1 MKTKTSQVR
10 EFCLGSI
17 LLSTAWSSPA
27 IALGQHSGGLVLG
40 QPLAIPIEA
49 HLAAGETVADVCV
62 SADGS
67 YGATKFDAPAVR
79 AFLQR
84 AAPSVQASQQIQAT
98 QATQAIDDP
107 VATVWVRAGC
117 TVPLTRRYV
126 LVANRVGQPSGSIAS
141 PSLGGPAAVSGAPVA
156 WHWTVAAVTQGGTL
170 SGPAGPAANTGLV
183 ASELSPA
190 IERDPVLKLSPT
202 LLSQPDSSDQA
213 RAAAGRLWRAI
224 RASPQDSVRDAE
236 QLEARSAELVALRE
250 ALTSSQAAN
259 RELLV
264 RLEQSRRWPWLA
276 YALAALLALALLWP
290 RRQGKAHPDVADED
304 AWRESADDSQPD
316 WDSALQRPG
325 GATPTPLRD
334 LDLNLSRSP
343 VAERAAFVTRQPTT
357 RRAGEAPSDQV
368 SGKRLPTEQPA
379 LASPKPKLD
388 LNLDDL

>member
-62 SADGS
+62 SPDGS
-67 YGATKFDAPAVR
+67 YGATKLDAAAVR

-84 AAPSVQASQQIQAT
+84 AVPSVQASLQI

-141 PSLGGPAAVSGAPVA
+141 PSLGGPAAVSGVPVA
-156 WHWTVAAVTQGGTL
+156 WHWTAAAVTQGGTL

-325 GATPTPLRD
+325 GATP
-334 LDLNLSRSP
+334 
-343 VAERAAFVTRQPTT
+343 
-357 RRAGEAPSDQV
+357 SDQV